1 MTARAGD
8 TFNTETAAK
17 PPASAPLPPGE
28 GGSGD
33 AAIGGAGNTFADPP
47 SSVAARK
54 SELRRQLRRLRV
66 AIPDP
71 QRRRCAR
78 AAARQ
83 LLRWRAVNRA
93 RDIAVYLSV
102 RSELSTVPLIARLL
116 RRGHRLWAPVTG
128 AGGRMRFAP
137 LHARSCLRRGGLGL
151 PQVARARP
159 LRGGREL
166 DLVLLPL
173 LGFDAR
179 GRRLGNGGGYY
190 DRTLAAPRRGRRP
203 LLVGHAYAA
212 QEVAEVPA
220 EPWDVRLDA
229 VVTERGL
236 RRFR

>member
-1 MTARAGD
+1 MTAQAGD
-8 TFNTETAAK
+8 TLIHGSAAA
-17 PPASAPLPPGE
+17 PPTSTSFPGE
-28 GGSGD
+28 GGTGR
-33 AAIGGAGNTFADPP
+33 AAIGADTPP
-47 SSVAARK
+47 LQELAQRK
-54 SELRRQLRRLRV
+54 AELRRQLRRRRV
-66 AIPDP
+66 AIAVP

-102 RSELSTVPLIARLL
+102 RSELSTVPLIATLL

-137 LHARSCLRRGGLGL
+137 LRAHSCVRRGSLGL
-151 PQVARARP
+151 PQVAGARP
-159 LRGGREL
+159 LRGSRGL

-190 DRTLAAPRRGRRP
+190 DRALAVPRSGRRP

-220 EPWDVRLDA
+220 ERWDVRLDA